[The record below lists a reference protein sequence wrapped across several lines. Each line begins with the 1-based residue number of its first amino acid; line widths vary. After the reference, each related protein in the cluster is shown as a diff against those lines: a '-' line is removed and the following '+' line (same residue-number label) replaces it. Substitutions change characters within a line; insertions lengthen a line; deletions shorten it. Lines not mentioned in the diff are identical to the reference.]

1 MFYQCVE
8 AYEEAQHMKRILW
21 RFGDIQKEPEI
32 SVTTRVNSG
41 DMRAGCIV
49 IAAVWGTAKRFG
61 GGMEEAACFL
71 KNSTYVDDTTGG
83 AQDMKNARPI

>member
-8 AYEEAQHMKRILW
+8 AYEAAQHMRRILW

-41 DMRAGCIV
+41 DMRAGCIA
-49 IAAVWGTAKRFG
+49 IAAVWGTARDL
-61 GGMEEAACFL
+61 EEAWRKQPGF
-71 KNSTYVDDTTGG
+71 
-83 AQDMKNARPI
+83 